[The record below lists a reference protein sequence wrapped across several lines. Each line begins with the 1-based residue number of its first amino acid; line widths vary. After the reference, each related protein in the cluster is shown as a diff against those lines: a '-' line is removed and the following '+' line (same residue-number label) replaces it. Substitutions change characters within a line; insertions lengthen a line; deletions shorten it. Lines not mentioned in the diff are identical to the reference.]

1 MAPDLGE
8 PGGMPD
14 SSLPHAGAARLPV
27 VAIVVAGHGC
37 STLKGLFAPL
47 VAAFDALVGAMKDD
61 VG

>member
-1 MAPDLGE
+1 
-8 PGGMPD
+8 MPD

-37 STLKGLFAPL
+37 STLKALFAPL